1 MSDTRQAVDRP
12 EIFATAEG
20 QRLLAARADGAW
32 KRWGPYLS
40 DRQWGTVREDY
51 SPGGDAW
58 DYLPHDQAR
67 SRAYRWGED
76 AIAGFGE
83 HRLRWCLG
91 VALWNGR
98 DPILKERLFGLTNGE
113 GNHGEDVKELY
124 YHLDSTPTHS
134 YARML
139 YKYPQAAYP
148 YDALVQ
154 ENGRRG
160 QDQPEY
166 ELIDT
171 GILHQNR
178 YFDVFVEYAKAAP
191 DDILMRVRVA
201 NRGPDPAPLHLLP
214 QLWARNRWS
223 WTPGA
228 ARPVLRA
235 LSDTAVLAQQDGM
248 PEMRLFVEPDATL
261 LFCDNDTN
269 VARLF
274 GEAASGFFKD
284 GINDFVV
291 DGWEAAVNPARCGTK
306 CAALHRLEIPAGAER
321 VVRLRLHAG
330 NAQADPFRDFDAVFA
345 ARIAEADAFYDA
357 LQHPIADADTRL
369 VQRQAFAGM
378 LWSKQF
384 YRYDVQRWLDGDPA
398 GPPPPESRHDGR
410 NADWRDLNLSDV
422 ISMPDKWEYPWFA
435 SWDLALHAVVLAL
448 VDPDFAKSQVMVL
461 LQAGA
466 MHANAAI
473 PAYEWSFGDANPPLH
488 AWAAWRVFETDRTLA
503 GRPDHDFLKRVFNK
517 LSMNFTWWVNRKDE
531 QGRNIFQGGFLGL
544 DNIAIFDRSSP
555 LPTGGTLSQSDGTA
569 WMAMYALA
577 MLHISIELALQDPA
591 YEDVATKFFEHFL
604 LIAGAE
610 GNALWDEQDGFFYDT
625 LTLPDGEPIPLR
637 VRSMVGLIPLYAVT
651 VLRHDE
657 LARLPD
663 FSARMRWFLEH
674 RPALAE
680 LVSSWERVG
689 QDDTALLALLRTHR
703 MTLTLGRMLDEN
715 EFLSVGGIRAVSKA
729 HEAAPYR
736 LEWDHQSF
744 ELAYWP
750 AESRSRLF
758 GGNSNWRGP
767 VWMPVNYLLIES
779 LLRLHRYYGDT
790 YRIACPTGS
799 DRQMTLGEVAA
810 ELSRRLIGLFTRG
823 PDGRR
828 RVHGTT
834 ALLQDDPHFRDLVL
848 FYEYFDGD
856 IGRGVGASHQT
867 GWSGLV
873 ALLIHNLA
881 WGGPQATPAVTP
893 GTTPAKR

>member
-1 MSDTRQAVDRP
+1 MSDTRQPVDRP
-12 EIFATAEG
+12 DTFATVEG
-20 QRLLAARADGAW
+20 RRLLGCRADGAW
-32 KRWGPYLS
+32 KDWGPYLS

-51 SPGGDAW
+51 SAGGDAW
-58 DYLPHDQAR
+58 DYLPHDHAR

-83 HRLRWCLG
+83 RQLRWCLG

-139 YKYPQAAYP
+139 YKYPQGPYP
-148 YDALVQ
+148 YADLVQ

-166 ELIDT
+166 ELVDT
-171 GILHQNR
+171 GILDANR

-201 NRGPDPAPLHLLP
+201 NRGPDPAPLCLLP

-223 WTPGA
+223 WTTGV

-235 LSDTAVLAQQDGM
+235 LSDSAVLARQDGM
-248 PEMRLFVEPDATL
+248 ADMRLSVEPDAVL

-269 VARLF
+269 AGRLY
-274 GEAASGFFKD
+274 GRTASGFFKD

-291 DGWEAAVNPARCGTK
+291 GGHATAVNPARTGTK

-321 VVRLRLHAG
+321 VVRLRLRAG
-330 NAQADPFRDFDAVFA
+330 DADADPFADFDAVFA
-345 ARIAEADAFYDA
+345 ARIDEADAFYDA
-357 LQHPIADADTRL
+357 LQQRITDADARL
-369 VQRQAFAGM
+369 VQRQALAGM
-378 LWSKQF
+378 LWSKQY

-398 GPPPPESRHDGR
+398 EPPPPAGRAGGR
-410 NADWRDLNLSDV
+410 NADWRGLNMADI

-435 SWDLALHAVVLAL
+435 SWDLALHTVVLAL
-448 VDPDFAKSQVMVL
+448 VDPDFAKGQVLVL
-461 LQAGA
+461 TEAGA
-466 MHANAAI
+466 MHPNAAL

-488 AWAAWRVFETDRTLA
+488 AWAAWRVFETDRTLN
-503 GRPDHDFLKRVFNK
+503 GRSDHDFLKRVFNK

-544 DNIAIFDRSSP
+544 DNIAIFDRSAP

-577 MLHISIELALQDPA
+577 MLHISIELALADPA

-604 LIAGAE
+604 IIAGAE

-625 LTLPDGEPIPLR
+625 LTLPDGERVPLR
-637 VRSMVGLIPLYAVT
+637 ARSMVGLIPLYAVT
-651 VLRHDE
+651 ILRHDE
-657 LARLPD
+657 LARLPS

-674 RPALAE
+674 RPQLAE

-703 MTLTLGRMLDEN
+703 MTRTLSRMLDEG
-715 EFLSVGGIRAVSKA
+715 EFLSVGGIRAVSKV

-736 LEWDHQSF
+736 FGWHGQSF
-744 ELAYWP
+744 ELPYWP

-810 ELSRRLIGLFTRG
+810 ELSRRLVGLFTRG

-828 RVHGTT
+828 RVHGSA

-848 FYEYFDGD
+848 FYEYYDGD
-856 IGRGVGASHQT
+856 TGRGVGASHQT

-881 WGGPQATPAVTP
+881 WEGPQAVPAAV
-893 GTTPAKR
+893 PAAR